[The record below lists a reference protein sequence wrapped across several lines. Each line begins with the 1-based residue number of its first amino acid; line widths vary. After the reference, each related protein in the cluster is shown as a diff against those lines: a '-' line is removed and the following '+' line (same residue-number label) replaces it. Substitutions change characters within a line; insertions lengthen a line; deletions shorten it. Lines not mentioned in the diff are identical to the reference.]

1 MFSENLKTLRIKN
14 KLTQEELAE
23 KLCISRSALSLY
35 ELNKR
40 KPDFDTLIKISKFF
54 NVSVDSILGD
64 IAVKKE
70 PSENITNNIIEIDE
84 DVKKLT
90 DIIFELDKEDREV
103 IWHMLDALIKK
114 NK

>member
-1 MFSENLKTLRIKN
+1 MFSENLKALRIKN

-40 KPDFDTLIKISKFF
+40 KPDFDTLIKISNFF

-64 IAVKKE
+64 ITVKKE
-70 PSENITNNIIEIDE
+70 PSENINNVIEIDE

-103 IWHMLDALIKK
+103 IWHMLDALKKK